1 MTSRF
6 PWKLRTWRNPHGRGW
21 GPTGEGSLAWHPGLQ
36 EPEQGAGQKEAGS
49 LEREAGLGSGPLGHA
64 PPPPLSV
71 ITAPSKMQSS
81 SPVPLPMWVWS
92 GVMVGQ
98 FSGKSPEQEE
108 SVSKA
113 DGACRV
119 SGRDE
124 GEL

>member
-1 MTSRF
+1 MGGDGVPQAKALWPGTRGCRSQSR
-6 PWKLRTWRNPHGRGW
+6 
-21 GPTGEGSLAWHPGLQ
+21 
-36 EPEQGAGQKEAGS
+36 EQGRRKRGVW
-49 LEREAGLGSGPLGHA
+49 SGRQDWGAA
-64 PPPPLSV
+64 PSDTHPPPLSV

-81 SPVPLPMWVWS
+81 SPVPLPVWVWS